1 MDIDIIGFKNYIKEH
16 GRKSYVGYNTFYTI
30 TNGEYG
36 VECVFDKEGDIV
48 TISKGNYVEMFA
60 LNTLKGINFKK
71 KLTKFDTI
79 YELIDFYDEKNKERL
94 KKEEKE
100 KMKERIKLDKF
111 FKGMD

>member
-1 MDIDIIGFKNYIKEH
+1 MDIGIIEFKNYIKEH
-16 GRKSYVGYNTFYTI
+16 GRKSYVGYDTFYTI

-71 KLTKFDTI
+71 ILTKFDNI

-94 KKEEKE
+94 EEEEKE
-100 KMKERIKLDKF
+100 NIKLNKF

>member
-16 GRKSYVGYNTFYTI
+16 GRKSYVGYDTFYTI

-71 KLTKFDTI
+71 ILTKFDNI
-79 YELIDFYDEKNKERL
+79 YELIDFYDERNKERL
-94 KKEEKE
+94 EEEEKE
-100 KMKERIKLDKF
+100 KIKLNKF
-111 FKGMD
+111 FKGME

>member
-16 GRKSYVGYNTFYTI
+16 GRKSYVGYNTYYTI

-71 KLTKFDTI
+71 ILTKFNNI

-94 KKEEKE
+94 EEEEKE
-100 KMKERIKLDKF
+100 KIKLNKF
-111 FKGMD
+111 FKGME

>member
-16 GRKSYVGYNTFYTI
+16 GRKSYVGYDTFYTI

-48 TISKGNYVEMFA
+48 TISKGDYVEMFA

-71 KLTKFDTI
+71 ILSKFDNI
-79 YELIDFYDEKNKERL
+79 YELIDFYDERNKERL
-94 KKEEKE
+94 EKEEKE
-100 KMKERIKLDKF
+100 NIKLNKF
-111 FKGMD
+111 FKGME

>member
-16 GRKSYVGYNTFYTI
+16 GRKSYVGYNTYYTI

>member
-16 GRKSYVGYNTFYTI
+16 GRKSYVGYDTFYTI

>member
-16 GRKSYVGYNTFYTI
+16 GRKSYVGYDTFYTI

-48 TISKGNYVEMFA
+48 TISKGNYVEMFE

-71 KLTKFDTI
+71 ILIKFNNI
-79 YELIDFYDEKNKERL
+79 YELIDFYDERNKERL
-94 KKEEKE
+94 EKEEKE
-100 KMKERIKLDKF
+100 NIKLNKF
-111 FKGMD
+111 FKGME

>member
-1 MDIDIIGFKNYIKEH
+1 MDISIIEFKNYIKGH

-79 YELIDFYDEKNKERL
+79 YELIDFYDERNKERL
-94 KKEEKE
+94 EKEEKE

>member
-16 GRKSYVGYNTFYTI
+16 GRKSYVGYDTFYTI

-60 LNTLKGINFKK
+60 LNTLKGRNFKK

-94 KKEEKE
+94 EEEEKE
-100 KMKERIKLDKF
+100 KIKLNKF
-111 FKGMD
+111 FKGMK

>member
-16 GRKSYVGYNTFYTI
+16 GRKSYVGYYTHYTI

-60 LNTLKGINFKK
+60 LNTLKGRNFKK
-71 KLTKFDTI
+71 ILTKFDNI

-94 KKEEKE
+94 EKEEKE
-100 KMKERIKLDKF
+100 NIKLNKF
-111 FKGMD
+111 FKGME

>member
-16 GRKSYVGYNTFYTI
+16 GRKSYVGYDTFYTI

-60 LNTLKGINFKK
+60 LNTLKGINFKN
-71 KLTKFDTI
+71 KLSKFDNI
-79 YELIDFYDEKNKERL
+79 YELIDFYDERNKERL
-94 KKEEKE
+94 EKEEKE
-100 KMKERIKLDKF
+100 NIKLNKF
-111 FKGMD
+111 FKGME